1 MNTTKKNFSPM
12 KKFATILI
20 VLLAIAPAMTFAQTG
35 DGRNN
40 KKTQT
45 TEVKIVLV
53 TNDCSKTA
61 MQTEIK
67 TENKTQNVLDILQK
81 ESEETV
87 IYPLVQL
94 AHRIQQKIQAMDK
107 KNMVSSGS
115 AGTEGEAGGGPSR

>member
-12 KKFATILI
+12 KKIATILI
-20 VLLAIAPAMTFAQTG
+20 VLLAIAPAISFAQTG
-35 DGRNN
+35 NGGNK
-40 KKTQT
+40 KKTQS

-53 TNDCSKTA
+53 TNDCIKSS

>member
-1 MNTTKKNFSPM
+1 MQKT
-12 KKFATILI
+12 ATLLI
-20 VLLAIAPAMTFAQTG
+20 AFLAITSLTFAQTANG
-35 DGRNN
+35 G
-40 KKTQT
+40 KKKT

-53 TNDCSKTA
+53 TNDCIHSA